1 MKKLKTK
8 EIKVMKNNE
17 SKKLLK
23 IEVVVNLKIELNF
36 EEIFFPKK

>member
-8 EIKVMKNNE
+8 EIKVMKNNI

-36 EEIFFPKK
+36 EEIFFYKK

>member
-23 IEVVVNLKIELNF
+23 IEVVFNLKIEFNF